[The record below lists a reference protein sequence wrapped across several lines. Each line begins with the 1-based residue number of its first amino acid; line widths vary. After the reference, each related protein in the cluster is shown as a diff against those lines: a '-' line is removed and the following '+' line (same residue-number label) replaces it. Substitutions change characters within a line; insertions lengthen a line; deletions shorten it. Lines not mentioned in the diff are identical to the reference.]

1 MAGGHLFSIYILGTL
16 LEDQFSLYIQ
26 HFINGL
32 RKRQANLEVEV
43 SFFITFKTQLILGC
57 PRNEYT
63 IQHLAMGVT
72 EQNILSRY
80 ICIYIYISFKF
91 SKTAA
96 ICLIHCSTLL
106 TTLLRSVHSLLTRKI
121 LKIIASKQLMMK
133 SYYNHLS
140 GLKCP

>member
-1 MAGGHLFSIYILGTL
+1 MAGGHLFSIYILGTMYISVIL

-43 SFFITFKTQLILGC
+43 SFFITFKAQLILGC

-80 ICIYIYISFKF
+80 ICIYIYIYISFKF

-133 SYYNHLS
+133 IL
-140 GLKCP
+140 L